1 MATIITTTEL
11 APWVRPSKEQLDE
24 HPLAQAVLAQ
34 ASLLVNEAVWRAK
47 EESYWDLTTRPAP
60 QAAKDI
66 AVQLSARVFSNPRV
80 VQQRSTG
87 PMSERIADVVLTGMA
102 LRPDEVE
109 RLRDLYATQSKGN
122 GLWILRT
129 MPDTGPKAPPL
140 SPYVVAYQDHPAS
153 ILETPWEYHGA

>member
-1 MATIITTTEL
+1 MAIITTEDL
-11 APWVRPSKEQLDE
+11 APWVRPSKEELDE
-24 HPLAQAVLAQ
+24 HPFAQAVLAQ
-34 ASLLVNEAVWRAK
+34 ASRLVNEAVWRAK
-47 EESYWDLTTRPAP
+47 EESYWNLTTRLAP

-109 RLRDLYATQSKGN
+109 RLRDLYATTRQGG
-122 GLWILRT
+122 GLWVLRT
-129 MPDTGPKAPPL
+129 APDTGPTPP
-140 SPYVVAYQDHPAS
+140 PVTPHIVAYQDHPPS
-153 ILETPWEYHGA
+153 LLRTPWEYHNA